1 MAAIVVMPTGSG
13 KSAVLMLVLYLI
25 RKQRVSIVTP
35 SKMVRGQIA
44 EDFSKLRTLCIAN
57 VFDMSIERPKVF
69 ELEHLCVEEY
79 EKDSEQA
86 DVIIATPNCARSLSE
101 TKWAKKNIDLVE
113 VDEAHHTPAKT
124 WKQILVNLSEAA
136 HVLFTAT
143 PFRLDRKEL
152 MGEIAYDYPLSKAY
166 EDGIFGEIQFIS
178 VESGKDND
186 LRIAKRAEE
195 ILLNDRKI
203 GYEHCLMVRTDTK
216 INSQK
221 LERLYEDNTSLKLL
235 KIDSSMSNSKINNVL
250 KLLHSKKNR
259 WDNLCRYAW
268 RRV

>member
-1 MAAIVVMPTGSG
+1 M
-13 KSAVLMLVLYLI
+13 
-25 RKQRVSIVTP
+25 
-35 SKMVRGQIA
+35 
-44 EDFSKLRTLCIAN
+44 
-57 VFDMSIERPKVF
+57 
-69 ELEHLCVEEY
+69 
-79 EKDSEQA
+79 
-86 DVIIATPNCARSLSE
+86 
-101 TKWAKKNIDLVE
+101 
-113 VDEAHHTPAKT
+113 
-124 WKQILVNLSEAA
+124 NLSEAA

-166 EDGIFGEIQFIS
+166 EDGIFGEIQFIP

-250 KLLHSKKNR
+250 KLLHSKKIDGIICVDMLEKGMTFQILKLQQYMLHINHLR
-259 WDNLCRYAW
+259 VRYSLLEDLLGLMQK
-268 RRV
+268 R